1 MNGLQKGSGFG
12 VTKLII
18 YYYIGIHV
26 YMGKSGYIGALDLPY
41 ERNFAELA
49 RGYNCMGRIF
59 CIVSSNSLR
68 CTPFSS
74 FERYARELAK

>member
-1 MNGLQKGSGFG
+1 
-12 VTKLII
+12 
-18 YYYIGIHV
+18 
-26 YMGKSGYIGALDLPY
+26 MGKSGYIGALDLPY

>member
-1 MNGLQKGSGFG
+1 
-12 VTKLII
+12 
-18 YYYIGIHV
+18 
-26 YMGKSGYIGALDLPY
+26 MGKSGYIGALDLPY

-74 FERYARELAK
+74 FERYARELAKWNQVSIFVPLR